1 MANKQPVSRKGK
13 QRVGVIIQPH
23 KRIDLVELH
32 FVRQRLNEMKR
43 FLVE

>member
-23 KRIDLVELH
+23 ERIDFVELH
-32 FVRQRLNEMKR
+32 LVRQRWNEMKQ
-43 FLVE
+43 FFS